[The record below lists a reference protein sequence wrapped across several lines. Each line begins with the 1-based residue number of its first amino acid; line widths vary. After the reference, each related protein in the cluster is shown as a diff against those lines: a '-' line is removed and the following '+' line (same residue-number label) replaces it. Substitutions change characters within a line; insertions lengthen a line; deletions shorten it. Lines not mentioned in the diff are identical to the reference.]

1 MLQLAVIVL
10 STIIHTGMNKKSA
23 LILFHIPV
31 WIAAI
36 FAAWF
41 FSSDEFP
48 GRQPSYV
55 ALSTLVLSIWMLG
68 SFYLFYSWL
77 VPKYLA
83 GGDKKRFW
91 LYAVIFVLIIIPFFA
106 NAMLLLT
113 KTSAL
118 SLSETFSS
126 KGLMPYLGS
135 VFITLVCSVL
145 GALYRLML
153 KRFHTS

>member
-68 SFYLFYSWL
+68 SFYLFYSYL
-77 VPKYLA
+77 VPKFLT
-83 GGDKKRFW
+83 GDKRRLFW
-91 LYAVIFVLIIIPFFA
+91 MNGLIFVLLLMPAIGVA
-106 NAMLLLT
+106 LLLLT

-118 SLSETFSS
+118 NLSETLSS